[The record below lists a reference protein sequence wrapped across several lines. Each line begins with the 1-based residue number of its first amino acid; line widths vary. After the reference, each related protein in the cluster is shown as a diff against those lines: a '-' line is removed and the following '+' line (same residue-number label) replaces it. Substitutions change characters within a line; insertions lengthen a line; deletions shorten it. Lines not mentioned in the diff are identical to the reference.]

1 MRFLRI
7 SSTSAKREGVTIFSM
22 VALAVIE
29 AMVLFPENI
38 GPAFVSYWT
47 QNLGG
52 SNLEVFPPALIGLLI
67 LYAKWVHQS
76 RAVEVGTILVAAIAP
91 IAAMALI
98 KIDDGP
104 TFWAVLV
111 CIAIS
116 LLAVARHV
124 PRQSRLHFANIAL
137 VCSGAS
143 GAIALNVPAAIE
155 PDSVE
160 QAIQRIFTW
169 ATIGLFVI
177 AAILYFCVNVR
188 QSLWWGAYI
197 VASTGLVMVTWLLA
211 LEPVHE
217 RSPVIG
223 LVLVYGLI
231 GLLGFAPAGYASFM
245 GGPKNEASSGN
256 P

>member
-1 MRFLRI
+1 MRFPRI
-7 SSTSAKREGVTIFSM
+7 SSSSAAWEGVTIFSM

-29 AMVLFPENI
+29 AMVLFPDNI

-52 SNLEVFPPALIGLLI
+52 SNLEVFPPALIGLLV
-67 LYAKWVHQS
+67 LYGRWAHQC
-76 RAVEVGTILVAAIAP
+76 RAVEVGTILVVAIAP
-91 IAAMALI
+91 VAAMALI

-124 PRQSRLHFANIAL
+124 PRQSRLHLANIAL

-155 PDSVE
+155 PDTVE

-169 ATIGLFVI
+169 TTIALLVI
-177 AAILYFCVNVR
+177 AAILYFFVNVR
-188 QSLWWGAYI
+188 QSLLLGGYI
-197 VASTGLVMVTWLLA
+197 VASTGLVMVMWLVALA
-211 LEPVHE
+211 PVHDKH
-217 RSPVIG
+217 PVIG
-223 LVLVYGLI
+223 SVLVYGLVA
-231 GLLGFAPAGYASFM
+231 LLGFAPAGYAFFA
-245 GGPKNEASSGN
+245 GRPKSEASSTN
-256 P
+256 R